1 MKKTLLLTLALLLS
15 IAVSAQNR
23 GTLLRETFDSPEMP
37 EGWKITGG
45 NTQNW
50 SLSETS
56 FCGGDAYEMKLDY
69 SPVFYNGFT
78 RLTFPKLDLTGIDSI
93 TVSFKHYVD
102 IYTTYP
108 STIGIATSSSN
119 GMNWNVCY
127 EKTFTIDGQHNISA
141 VIANDDMNKKNVTI
155 CIFFKGD
162 SANINAIYFDDI
174 EVMTIDANNAKLAS
188 IDIPNNIGSGNTQ
201 VKFSVQNVGAENI
214 KSFEAEYDID
224 GVKYSQMF
232 ETDMAT
238 YDTKE
243 FTFDQ
248 NIYLIPNKYDV
259 VVNITS
265 VNNKDDKDL
274 SNNTMTKEVNVA
286 LGSTQRYPMIEHF
299 SSSTCTYCVGVDNLM
314 HSLTNSNPGKFT
326 YVKYPLNFPAP
337 GDPYNTEECQ
347 VRKEYYGVNAAPRV
361 VLDGS
366 NLGST
371 AVSQYQLDESYNTT
385 SFVDIK
391 GAFNVEGKTINITTD
406 IMSYI
411 DLKKVK
417 AFVVVNEKK
426 TTGNVG
432 TNGET
437 EFHHVMMKMLNDANG
452 NDIEVQLGEHQRLEF
467 SYDMSNTFAEE
478 MNDLEVAV
486 WIQNIVTGE
495 VFNSGFIYE
504 YTQHPYPVR
513 NLEVANEDNNLQ
525 ITWDAPEGNNPTGYN
540 IYVNNELVANN
551 TKELS
556 YSTTN
561 SSDYYV
567 VEAVALY
574 DNRKSVGVIKSS
586 FPKNEDE
593 NGSDTT
599 NLVANYENRFEIYPN
614 PANDILF
621 IDAEVEIN
629 EVMIYDVYGRLQV
642 TKSPSH
648 QELTSVNVSGLN
660 AGIYIIKIKTNEG
673 NIVKRFIKQ

>member
-1 MKKTLLLTLALLLS
+1 M
-15 IAVSAQNR
+15 
-23 GTLLRETFDSPEMP
+23 
-37 EGWKITGG
+37 
-45 NTQNW
+45 
-50 SLSETS
+50 
-56 FCGGDAYEMKLDY
+56 
-69 SPVFYNGFT
+69 
-78 RLTFPKLDLTGIDSI
+78 
-93 TVSFKHYVD
+93 
-102 IYTTYP
+102 
-108 STIGIATSSSN
+108 
-119 GMNWNVCY
+119 
-127 EKTFTIDGQHNISA
+127 
-141 VIANDDMNKKNVTI
+141 
-155 CIFFKGD
+155 
-162 SANINAIYFDDI
+162 
-174 EVMTIDANNAKLAS
+174 
-188 IDIPNNIGSGNTQ
+188 
-201 VKFSVQNVGAENI
+201 
-214 KSFEAEYDID
+214 
-224 GVKYSQMF
+224 
-232 ETDMAT
+232 
-238 YDTKE
+238 
-243 FTFDQ
+243 
-248 NIYLIPNKYDV
+248 
-259 VVNITS
+259 
-265 VNNKDDKDL
+265 
-274 SNNTMTKEVNVA
+274 
-286 LGSTQRYPMIEHF
+286 
-299 SSSTCTYCVGVDNLM
+299 
-314 HSLTNSNPGKFT
+314 
-326 YVKYPLNFPAP
+326 
-337 GDPYNTEECQ
+337 
-347 VRKEYYGVNAAPRV
+347 RKEYYGVNAAPRV

-467 SYDMSNTFAEE
+467 SYDMSNTFVEE

-513 NLEVANEDNNLQ
+513 NLEVANENGNLQ

-556 YSTTN
+556 HTTTI

-574 DNRKSVGVIKSS
+574 DNRKSVSVIEYS

-621 IDAEVEIN
+621 INAEVEIN
-629 EVMIYDVYGRLQV
+629 EVSILDIYGRQLPMANSQQPTAIDV
-642 TKSPSH
+642 TELKS
-648 QELTSVNVSGLN
+648 
-660 AGIYIIKIKTNEG
+660 GIYFIKINTDKG
-673 NIVKRFIKQ
+673 VCIKRFVKE